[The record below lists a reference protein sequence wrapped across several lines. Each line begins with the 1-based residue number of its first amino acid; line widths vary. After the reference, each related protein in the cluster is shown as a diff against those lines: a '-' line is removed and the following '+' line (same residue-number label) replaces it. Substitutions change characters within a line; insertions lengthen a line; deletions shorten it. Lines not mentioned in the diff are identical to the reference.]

1 MDRLDAMATLVAA
14 VEAGSLSEAARRLG
28 TPLATVSRKVQ
39 ALERLLGTQLV
50 NRGSRR
56 LTLTETGRAYIAAS
70 KQILDDVAEAERTA
84 SGEYSAPRGD
94 LVVSAPI
101 VFGRLHVLPVALEFL
116 LAYPDIDLRLV
127 LSDRVANLI
136 EDRIDLAVRIGQLP
150 DSNLVA
156 LRIGSVGRVVCA
168 SPAYL
173 ERRGTPAEPR
183 DLSSHD
189 CITFEGLASPNSWTF
204 GSGAA
209 THAVTI
215 RSRLVVSTAEAA
227 IDAAVSGVGLTC
239 VLSYQV
245 ARAVQAG
252 ELALVLRDFEPRP
265 SPVSLVHGGQPILP
279 QKLRAFID
287 FAAPRLRRA
296 ALSPAAP

>member
-14 VEAGSLSEAARRLG
+14 VEAGSLSQAARRLG

-50 NRGSRR
+50 SRGSRR

-136 EDRIDLAVRIGQLP
+136 KDRIDLAVRIGQLP

-245 ARAVQAG
+245 AKAVQAG

-287 FAAPRLRRA
+287 FAAPRLRRVALRPDA
-296 ALSPAAP
+296 A

>member
-14 VEAGSLSEAARRLG
+14 VEAGSLSGAARKLG

-39 ALERLLGTQLV
+39 ALELHLGTQLV
-50 NRGSRR
+50 NRSSRR
-56 LTLTETGRAYIAAS
+56 LTLTETGRAYLAAA

-84 SGEYSAPRGD
+84 TGEYSAPRGD

-136 EDRIDLAVRIGQLP
+136 EDRIDLAVRIGELP

-156 LRIGSVGRVVCA
+156 LRVGQVSRVVCA
-168 SPAYL
+168 GPAYL
-173 ERRGTPAEPR
+173 ARRGTPAEPR

-209 THAVTI
+209 AHGVPI
-215 RSRLVVSTAEAA
+215 RSRLTVNTAEAA
-227 IDAAVSGVGLTC
+227 IDAAVAGVGLTR

-245 ARAVQAG
+245 AKAVQAG
-252 ELALVLRDFEPRP
+252 ALTLVLGDFEPP
-265 SPVSLVHGGQPILP
+265 AAPVSLVHGGQPILP
-279 QKLRAFID
+279 LKLRAFID
-287 FAAPRLRRA
+287 FAAPRLRRVV
-296 ALSPAAP
+296 LSPGAA